1 MHEAALAN
9 TIAAKLRESRQAGVV
24 GRPRLVVRGGHDESA
39 AFDAAL
45 RLHLALAAP
54 ELDSDALDII
64 HAPVTRLCS
73 GCGRRFGASDPL
85 APCPTCGSLGLPT
98 TMDEEVELT
107 WAPGKAV

>member
-9 TIAAKLRESRQAGVV
+9 TIAISLRESRQAGVV
-24 GRPRLVVRGGHDESA
+24 GRPRLVIRGGHDESA

-54 ELDSDALDII
+54 EFDIDALDII
-64 HAPVTRLCS
+64 HAPITRMCS
-73 GCGRRFGASDPL
+73 GCGRRYRASDLL

-98 TMDEEVELT
+98 AMDEEVELT
-107 WAPGKAV
+107 WALGKAV